1 MIAILEGYKQ
11 YTKDEVLALLD
22 KIKAI
27 IYARVSTHDQAEKGY
42 SLQSQVEKGAELA
55 RKKFG
60 YLDDEILAIVEKGE
74 MGDNPDRPGLNHV
87 LFLLEEG
94 VGKKLIM
101 LHPDRMSRYL
111 ALQNEIAS
119 RVWSCG
125 VDLEFVEFEI
135 DPNNPESMLMFNIQ
149 GSIAQYNKAKIL
161 ANSKRGR
168 RQKVKEG
175 KIPGIRRV
183 FGYTYDKE
191 LDTLVENP
199 QEKEIY
205 LLMVD
210 WLLNGKDGKPM
221 NCSSIA
227 RELAK
232 LNYPAPASDRWYQ
245 STISRVLRNPIYTG
259 KFYYGKSE
267 YIQDKGKRK
276 IVKKPEEEWQSIPIP
291 QYIDERTYQRIQEKL
306 DSLVTKNR
314 GRPSSNYL
322 LKGLVRCGKCG
333 AAIVA
338 GPVTTLKSGKK
349 LRYYVCSK
357 KTKKNYEVGTGKPN
371 ETCDTTSWRQD
382 TVDNYVWEYIV
393 SRLGNPEEIIK
404 DIVKQQSDERRLEE
418 LKSKLKAIENKI
430 HKKEQEQKRTFK
442 AYREGLISLEL
453 FKGEVEP
460 IKQEIE
466 ALKEEWAFVND
477 LYNQITVSYNELE
490 RIKQFI
496 QGYREIVLKDQL
508 TLSQK
513 REIVRTIV
521 ERVILHQDTIEII
534 TRWSGES
541 KTHSNLNHSQGDGGQ
556 QG

>member
-60 YLDDEILAIVEKGE
+60 YLDNEILAIVEKGE

-267 YIQDKGKRK
+267 YIQLR
-276 IVKKPEEEWQSIPIP
+276 
-291 QYIDERTYQRIQEKL
+291 
-306 DSLVTKNR
+306 
-314 GRPSSNYL
+314 
-322 LKGLVRCGKCG
+322 
-333 AAIVA
+333 
-338 GPVTTLKSGKK
+338 SGK
-349 LRYYVCSK
+349 
-357 KTKKNYEVGTGKPN
+357 
-371 ETCDTTSWRQD
+371 
-382 TVDNYVWEYIV
+382 
-393 SRLGNPEEIIK
+393 
-404 DIVKQQSDERRLEE
+404 
-418 LKSKLKAIENKI
+418 
-430 HKKEQEQKRTFK
+430 
-442 AYREGLISLEL
+442 
-453 FKGEVEP
+453 
-460 IKQEIE
+460 
-466 ALKEEWAFVND
+466 
-477 LYNQITVSYNELE
+477 
-490 RIKQFI
+490 
-496 QGYREIVLKDQL
+496 
-508 TLSQK
+508 
-513 REIVRTIV
+513 
-521 ERVILHQDTIEII
+521 
-534 TRWSGES
+534 
-541 KTHSNLNHSQGDGGQ
+541 
-556 QG
+556 

>member
-1 MIAILEGYKQ
+1 MIATLEGSKQ
-11 YTKDEVLALLD
+11 YTKDELLTLLD

-60 YLDDEILAIVEKGE
+60 YMDDEIIAIVEKGE
-74 MGDNPDRPGLNHV
+74 MGDNPDRPGMNHV

-94 VGKKLIM
+94 IGKKLIM

-119 RVWSCG
+119 KVWSCG

-168 RQKVKEG
+168 RQKVREG
-175 KIPGIRRV
+175 KIPGLRRA

-199 QEKEIY
+199 EEKEIY

-210 WLLNGKDGKPM
+210 WLLNGKDRKPM

-232 LNYPAPASDRWYQ
+232 ANYPAPNSDRWYQ
-245 STISRVLRNPIYTG
+245 STVSRILRNPIYTG

-267 YIQDKGKRK
+267 YIQNKGKK
-276 IVKKPEEEWQSIPIP
+276 NIIKKPREEWQSVPIP
-291 QYIDERTYQRIQEKL
+291 QYIDEITYQRIQEKL
-306 DSLVTKNR
+306 DSLITKNN
-314 GRPSSNYL
+314 GRPTTNYL

-333 AAIVA
+333 GAIVA

-357 KTKKNYEVGTGKPN
+357 KTKKNYEVGTGAPN
-371 ETCDTTSWRQD
+371 ETCDTTGGWRQD
-382 TVDNYVWEYIV
+382 AVDNYVWEYIV
-393 SRLGNPEEIIK
+393 SRLGNPEAIIR
-404 DIVKQQSDERRLEE
+404 DIVKQQSDERKLEE
-418 LKSKLKAIENKI
+418 LQVKLKAIESKI
-430 HKKEQEQKRTFK
+430 QKKEQEQKRTFK

-460 IKQEIE
+460 IKKEIE
-466 ALKEEWAFVND
+466 TLKEDWAFVND
-477 LYNQITVSYNELE
+477 LHQQISVSYNELE
-490 RIKQFI
+490 RIKKFVR
-496 QGYREIVLKDQL
+496 GYKDLVLNDQI
-508 TLSQK
+508 TWNQK
-513 REIVRTIV
+513 REIVGTIV
-521 ERVILHQDTIEII
+521 ERVILHQDTIEIV
-534 TRWSGES
+534 TRWTGEQD
-541 KTHSNLNHSQGDGGQ
+541 LNHNLSNSQGNGGP
-556 QG
+556 